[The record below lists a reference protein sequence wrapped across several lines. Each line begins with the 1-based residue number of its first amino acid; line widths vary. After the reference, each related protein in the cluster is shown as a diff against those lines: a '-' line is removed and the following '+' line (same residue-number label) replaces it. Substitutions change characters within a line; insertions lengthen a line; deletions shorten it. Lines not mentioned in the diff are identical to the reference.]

1 VSTVAAVESF
11 VASIVCA
18 VMEKLEPIIVDAI
31 DRAAVKTAQATREK
45 LEIRELKPVLS
56 YEETCE
62 ALHISRDH
70 GDRLRKDG
78 AFPVAPLNPP
88 ISTRDL
94 YSGED
99 VIAAIRSRGTWQQ
112 SKKFLKVS

>member
-1 VSTVAAVESF
+1 MSTVAAVESF

-18 VMEKLEPIIVDAI
+18 VMDKLEPIIVDAI
-31 DRAAVKTAQATREK
+31 DRAAVQTAQATREK
-45 LEIRELKPVLS
+45 LEIRELKPVMS
-56 YEETCE
+56 YEETCD

-78 AFPVAPLNPP
+78 TFPVAPLDPP

-94 YSGED
+94 YAGED
-99 VIAAIRSRGTWQQ
+99 VIAAIRSRGSWQQ

>member
-1 VSTVAAVESF
+1 MTAYDSLVSAIVAD
-11 VASIVCA
+11 VASRIREELGDVA
-18 VMEKLEPIIVDAI
+18 EQ
-31 DRAAVKTAQATREK
+31 AANKAAGATREK

-56 YEETCE
+56 YEETCD

-94 YSGED
+94 YAGED
-99 VIAAIRSRGTWQQ
+99 VIAAIRSRGAWQQ
-112 SKKFLKVS
+112 SKRFLKGA